1 MSEFINEESKL
12 LKEEKQVIWEM
23 FVDWYPF
30 FQKKIKEDLEII
42 ELSDNEKEVFELVYL
57 FLSHA
62 QIQKHNR
69 H

>member
-30 FQKKIKEDLEII
+30 FQKKILC
-42 ELSDNEKEVFELVYL
+42 FE
-57 FLSHA
+57 SCDIRWA
-62 QIQKHNR
+62 QSTVMKF
-69 H
+69 